1 MIEEDYEAWE
11 AYPHHRWLFNKLEV
25 SQKFG
30 YECGPACVPIKN
42 SGSYIIRPIY
52 NLYGMGIGAH
62 KKFLD
67 VNIHAQEMIH
77 HKHIPPGYFWCE
89 WFDGNHYSIDY
100 KWVDEGKGGIHS
112 HWEPFCCVRGKHDNL
127 DNLTKFKEWEV
138 VDPSIIAYDIL
149 PYWIHGIETEK
160 YLNIETKGDKI
171 IEIHLRS
178 GNDVMWDYGL
188 GTKFF
193 PAWKGVEYK
202 EYEGL
207 KFLENFHKDSFIYEA
222 DGNLSDVR
230 LGYYV
235 NEKI

>member
-1 MIEEDYEAWE
+1 MVGT
-11 AYPHHRWLFNKLEV
+11 H
-25 SQKFG
+25 
-30 YECGPACVPIKN
+30 N
-42 SGSYIIRPIY
+42 S
-52 NLYGMGIGAH
+52 
-62 KKFLD
+62 
-67 VNIHAQEMIH
+67 V
-77 HKHIPPGYFWCE
+77 
-89 WFDGNHYSIDY
+89 
-100 KWVDEGKGGIHS
+100 
-112 HWEPFCCVRGKHDNL
+112 
-127 DNLTKFKEWEV
+127 DNLTKFKEWEI

-149 PYWIHGIETEK
+149 PDWIHGIETEK

-178 GNDVMWDYGL
+178 GNDVMWNYGL

>member
-30 YECGPACVPIKN
+30 YECGPACVPIKKTGN
-42 SGSYIIRPIY
+42 YIIRPIY

-67 VNIHAQEMIH
+67 VNIHAEEMIH

-112 HWEPFCCVRGKHDNL
+112 HWEPFCCVIGTHNSV
-127 DNLTKFKEWEV
+127 DNLTKFKEWEII
-138 VDPSIIAYDIL
+138 DPSIIAYDIL
-149 PYWIHGIETEK
+149 PDWIHDIETEK
-160 YLNIETKGDKI
+160 YLNIETKEDKI

-222 DGNLSDVR
+222 DGNLSDIR

>member
-30 YECGPACVPIKN
+30 YECGPACVPIKKTGN
-42 SGSYIIRPIY
+42 YIIRPIY

-67 VNIHAQEMIH
+67 VNIHAEKMIY

-89 WFDGNHYSIDY
+89 WLDGTHYSIDFVRDNS
-100 KWVDEGKGGIHS
+100 KWK
-112 HWEPFCCVRGKHDNL
+112 PFCCMKGTHFNT

-138 VDPSIIAYDIL
+138 LDFPFSVDVL
-149 PYWIHGIETEK
+149 PEWIHGIETEK
-160 YLNIETKGDKI
+160 YLNIETKDDKV
-171 IEIHLRS
+171 IEIHLRQ
-178 GNDVMWDYGL
+178 GNTLAWNYNI
-188 GTKFF
+188 GTKIT
-193 PAWKGVEYK
+193 PVWKNEDYK
-202 EYEGL
+202 EYEHL
-207 KFLENFHKDSFIYEA
+207 PFLNNRNPESFRYEA
-222 DGNLSDVR
+222 DGNLSDIR

-235 NEKI
+235 DEKI

>member
-1 MIEEDYEAWE
+1 MIREDYEAWE
-11 AYPHHRWLFNKLEV
+11 AYPQHRWLFNKLEL
-25 SQKFG
+25 SSRLG
-30 YECGPACVPIKN
+30 YDCGPACVPIKKTGN
-42 SGSYIIRPIY
+42 YIIRPIY
-52 NLYGMGIGAH
+52 NLCGMGIGAH

-67 VNIHAQEMIH
+67 VNIHAEKMIY

-112 HWEPFCCVRGKHDNL
+112 HWEPFCCMKGTHFNT

-138 VDPSIIAYDIL
+138 IDFPFSVDVL
-149 PYWIHGIETEK
+149 PEWIHGIETEK
-160 YLNIETKGDKI
+160 YLNIETKDDKV
-171 IEIHLRS
+171 IEIHLRQ
-178 GNDVMWDYGL
+178 GNTLAWNYNI
-188 GTKFF
+188 GTKIT
-193 PAWKGVEYK
+193 PVWKNEDYK
-202 EYEGL
+202 EYEHL
-207 KFLENFHKDSFIYEA
+207 PFLNNRNPESFRYEA